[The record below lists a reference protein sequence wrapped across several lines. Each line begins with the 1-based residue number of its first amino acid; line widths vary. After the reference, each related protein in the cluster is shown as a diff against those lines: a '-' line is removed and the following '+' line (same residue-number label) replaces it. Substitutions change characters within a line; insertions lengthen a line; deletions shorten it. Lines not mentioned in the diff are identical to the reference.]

1 MLSFRARLFL
11 AFALLW
17 LLFLGGAWYL
27 AGRSVDQALKRR
39 LEATLAQDALRAA
52 EAYRKGQ
59 AGALLTTG
67 GVYLHLYAQD
77 GTPLALTRP
86 DHRLPPERLRRAG
99 PTPEVLWEEGFAAA
113 LVATPLGLLVLTA
126 ETSPIEAALEALLRG
141 FAAEKGVKLGQVAQP
156 LRAALTGSLETPGL
170 FEILALL
177 GKERALRRL
186 ERALA

>member
-17 LLFLGGAWYL
+17 LLFLGGGWYL

-52 EAYRKGQ
+52 EAYQKGQ

-77 GTPLALTRP
+77 GTPIALTRP
-86 DHRLPPERLRRAG
+86 DHRLPPERLRRARGHAPG
-99 PTPEVLWEEGFAAA
+99 PPR
-113 LVATPLGLLVLTA
+113 PH
-126 ETSPIEAALEALLRG
+126 RG
-141 FAAEKGVKLGQVAQP
+141 DEP
-156 LRAALTGSLETPGL
+156 H
-170 FEILALL
+170 
-177 GKERALRRL
+177 
-186 ERALA
+186 